1 LVVLNLVTAIVTVKL
16 QPAGGQL
23 RMAHVENDTLSGDGA
38 GKDKSRRDN
47 KSRETFVSSE
57 KSKVLLRRVTVL

>member
-1 LVVLNLVTAIVTVKL
+1 
-16 QPAGGQL
+16 
-23 RMAHVENDTLSGDGA
+23 MAHVENDTLSGDGA